1 MHSPKYIFQNNLNN
15 FKKDNNFNII
25 DENDTIMDDFLIQS
39 SFKYYRNQ
47 EFYKLVKKKPKKNI
61 GVFHT
66 SICSLKANSEKLQ
79 NLINNQEHQFSV
91 ITVLETLTPEG
102 KKQNFQH
109 DSLEGNQPYYGVK
122 GETLKSRCRFFVKE
136 GLIYQ
141 ITKDLDN
148 SYFENDNESVLL
160 D

>member
-1 MHSPKYIFQNNLNN
+1 M
-15 FKKDNNFNII
+15 
-25 DENDTIMDDFLIQS
+25 DEFLIQS

-91 ITVLETLTPEG
+91 IAVLETLTPEG
-102 KKQNFQH
+102 KK
-109 DSLEGNQPYYGVK
+109 
-122 GETLKSRCRFFVKE
+122 
-136 GLIYQ
+136 
-141 ITKDLDN
+141 TKL
-148 SYFENDNESVLL
+148 ST
-160 D
+160 